1 MPGPMREMYLG
12 WNIDVAEYN
21 GDDSWRLPI
30 PGRFVVD
37 SDRFIR
43 YAEADPD
50 YMIRPEPEDTL
61 EFVRRMTAARLTA
74 GVPDADVRGHDRRE
88 VERRFRAERRQEDA
102 DIDFPDRRAGEDR
115 RTGERRSGE
124 DRRER

>member
-37 SDRFIR
+37 SGGIIR

-50 YMIRPEPEDTL
+50 YMIRPEPEDTV
-61 EFVRRMTAARLTA
+61 EFVRRMTA
-74 GVPDADVRGHDRRE
+74 GVQDADGRGHDRRE
-88 VERRFRAERRQEDA
+88 VERRFRAERRQEEA